1 MFETLRERLLSVQQD
16 LTSGLKT
23 LGDKSREAKIS
34 KQRYED
40 TWAALHKGAKE
51 CAKAGELVD
60 SEVVMLSAHW
70 EKKRSSLIELQEQ
83 LQQIPGFL
91 GDLESMTAN
100 LAQLEVNFKEMENHL
115 LLLEDLCGQCELERY
130 KHMQTLQLENYRK
143 TKRKELETFKVNNE
157 LHLDKTGSS
166 LFMQGKE
173 ISRLA
178 ELDAEH
184 AQKVLDMEHTQ
195 QMKLKERQKFFE
207 EAFQQDM
214 EQYLSTGYLQI
225 AERREPIGSM
235 SSMEVNVDMLEQM
248 DLMDMSDQEA
258 LDVFLNSGGE
268 DDSILSPMLGPESKT
283 CQNEISLQ
291 VPRQSELR
299 QKLSSSS
306 SIWTDS
312 ASQDTS
318 EVGESPVIQSDEEEV
333 QVDTALAAVNSERK
347 GTSDVSDE
355 SDSQTV

>member
-1 MFETLRERLLSVQQD
+1 
-16 LTSGLKT
+16 
-23 LGDKSREAKIS
+23 
-34 KQRYED
+34 
-40 TWAALHKGAKE
+40 
-51 CAKAGELVD
+51 
-60 SEVVMLSAHW
+60 MLSAHW

-130 KHMQTLQLENYRK
+130 KHLQTLQLENYRK
-143 TKRKELETFKVNNE
+143 TKRTELETFK
-157 LHLDKTGSS
+157 
-166 LFMQGKE
+166 
-173 ISRLA
+173 A

-268 DDSILSPMLGPESKT
+268 DDSMLSPMLGPESKT

>member
-1 MFETLRERLLSVQQD
+1 MLETLRERLLSVQQD
-16 LTSGLKT
+16 LTAGLKT
-23 LGDKSREAKIS
+23 LGDKSRDAKKRQRTIQCLPEFS
-34 KQRYED
+34 AGLELLSRYED
-40 TWAALHKGAKE
+40 AWAALHKGAKD

-70 EKKRSSLIELQEQ
+70 EKKRNSLLELQDQ

-91 GDLESMTAN
+91 ADLECLTA
-100 LAQLEVNFKEMENHL
+100 
-115 LLLEDLCGQCELERY
+115 
-130 KHMQTLQLENYRK
+130 
-143 TKRKELETFKVNNE
+143 
-157 LHLDKTGSS
+157 S
-166 LFMQGKE
+166 
-173 ISRLA
+173 LA

-268 DDSILSPMLGPESKT
+268 DNNVLSPMLGPDTNT
-283 CQNEISLQ
+283 CVNEISLQ
-291 VPRQSELR
+291 VPSQSELR
-299 QKLSSSS
+299 QKLSSLSS
-306 SIWTDS
+306 TCTDS
-312 ASQDTS
+312 ASQDAS
-318 EVGESPVIQSDEEEV
+318 EGESPVVQSDEEEV
-333 QVDTALAAVNSERK
+333 QVDTALAAVTERK
-347 GTSDVSDE
+347 CASDASDE
-355 SDSQTV
+355 SDSQTI

>member
-34 KQRYED
+34 KQRAVQYLPKFSAGLELLSRYED

-130 KHMQTLQLENYRK
+130 KHLQTLQLENYRK
-143 TKRKELETFKVNNE
+143 TKRKELETFK
-157 LHLDKTGSS
+157 
-166 LFMQGKE
+166 
-173 ISRLA
+173 A